1 MSWRKANAPATASS
15 IAFCSLC
22 LTFSRKRDGVTE
34 RCPINN
40 IERDWQAIIQH
51 LIDMECP
58 INEQQEIE
66 PHVLSFTEEAKAR
79 LYEWQHHFSEQCDNE
94 TNDTIVSIYFKLEI
108 YIIRFCL
115 IIQLARWTCGECDK
129 EAIDLLSVERAIR
142 LTDYFKNSAISVQNI
157 LNENMLTAQQQA
169 IVNHLPATF
178 TTAQAHDVAK
188 ENDMKSRTLERF
200 LNDNIGVLF
209 RKEKHGEYSKI
220 NS

>member
-1 MSWRKANAPATASS
+1 MKS
-15 IAFCSLC
+15 
-22 LTFSRKRDGVTE
+22 FSG
-34 RCPINN
+34 
-40 IERDWQAIIQH
+40 
-51 LIDMECP
+51 
-58 INEQQEIE
+58 QQ
-66 PHVLSFTEEAKAR
+66 
-79 LYEWQHHFSEQCDNE
+79 Y
-94 TNDTIVSIYFKLEI
+94 
-108 YIIRFCL
+108 
-115 IIQLARWTCGECDK
+115 IQLARWTCGECDK

-142 LTDYFKNSAISVQNI
+142 LTEYFKNSAISVQNI

>member
-1 MSWRKANAPATASS
+1 MA
-15 IAFCSLC
+15 
-22 LTFSRKRDGVTE
+22 
-34 RCPINN
+34 
-40 IERDWQAIIQH
+40 
-51 LIDMECP
+51 
-58 INEQQEIE
+58 
-66 PHVLSFTEEAKAR
+66 
-79 LYEWQHHFSEQCDNE
+79 QHHFSEQCDNE
-94 TNDTIVSIYFKLEI
+94 TNDTIVSIYCKLEI

-142 LTDYFKNSAISVQNI
+142 LTEYFKNSAISVQNI